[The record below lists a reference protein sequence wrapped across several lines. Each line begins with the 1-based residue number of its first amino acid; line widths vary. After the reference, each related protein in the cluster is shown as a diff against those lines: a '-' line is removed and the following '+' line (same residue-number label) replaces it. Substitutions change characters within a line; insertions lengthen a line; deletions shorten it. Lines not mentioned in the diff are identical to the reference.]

1 MTGSKDSL
9 SAVVHPAGDPDIEQL
24 QYNITTVTVQ
34 SKTAPAA
41 AWILLSLFL
50 LSCLQKS
57 YIGSENVIC
66 EISDL
71 AVKAAVK
78 GNKRNKPFSKRLMI
92 FCLTL
97 AGYSAK
103 AYNYLQT
110 VVHNSIPSRETLR
123 KYRNRVDGSPGFS
136 SAALKMVKN
145 KVAEMHQQSKKLF
158 LSLSC
163 DDMSI
168 RYRYIFN
175 FKEFQSIFT
184 SRNFYTVHF

>member
-1 MTGSKDSL
+1 M
-9 SAVVHPAGDPDIEQL
+9 SAVVHPAGDPDIL
-24 QYNITTVTVQ
+24 QYNIPTVTVQ
-34 SKTAPAA
+34 NKSAPAA
-41 AWILLSLFL
+41 AWILLSLLL
-50 LSCLQKS
+50 LSCLKKS

-103 AYNYLQT
+103 AYNYLRT

-123 KYRNRVDGSPGFS
+123 KYCNRVDGSPGFS

-145 KVAEMHQQSKKLF
+145 KVAEMHQQSQKLF

-163 DDMSI
+163 DDISRLMLSEKLC
-168 RYRYIFN
+168 FASCQS
-175 FKEFQSIFT
+175 KENIYVKMLIWKKT
-184 SRNFYTVHF
+184 L